1 MKKKLLVFV
10 PIFLCALL
18 VVVSITPTI
27 TMSESISQ
35 KVFRLHI
42 LANSD
47 SQEDQQLK
55 LRVRDKI
62 LQESEEMFSSCNS
75 VDEAINISRESIDK
89 LKNIS
94 RQVIAYYNYDY
105 DVRAYVTK
113 EYFETREYDNFT
125 LPAGIYDCLKIEIGQ
140 GKGHNWWCV
149 MYPSVCISGCT
160 DDFDL
165 TLTEDEKQ
173 LIESDNYVIKFK
185 VVEIYEKIKSKFA

>member
-47 SQEDQQLK
+47 SDEDQQLK

-113 EYFETREYDNFT
+113 EYFETRKYDNFT

-160 DDFDL
+160 DDFDS

-185 VVEIYEKIKSKFA
+185 VVEIYEKIKSKIA